1 MAGREH
7 DYPEQ
12 FAAGLKT
19 HAVSEKYYYARHP
32 AITRVVDITESVEKK
47 IDANLCNVAKGPGGH
62 HGSQLRAELAKQGK
76 KLPLLGD
83 DDRAADRNYI
93 RKFLLERDRTLGRQ
107 YGVQYAEAFH
117 YIGPPHSRV
126 EDYVKQNAVPLR

>member
-32 AITRVVDITESVEKK
+32 VVTRVVDISATVDNKAE
-47 IDANLCNVAKGPGGH
+47 ANRCNRAKGPGGG
-62 HGSQLRAELAKQGK
+62 HGSRLRKELAAANLR
-76 KLPLLGD
+76 LPILGEGHATAQ
-83 DDRAADRNYI
+83 RAHI
-93 RKFLLERDRTLGRQ
+93 Q
-107 YGVQYAEAFH
+107 AF
-117 YIGPPHSRV
+117 IVCP
-126 EDYVKQNAVPLR
+126 